1 MNKARKMHKLFVV
14 AGGVLLTAGAAVAQD
29 SFPKIETSPAFMYI
43 HTGEL
48 FGGDKALN
56 CVGGGGTFAYN
67 FTSVIGFA
75 ADLGGCKLV
84 GLNDTY
90 GLASRATGSEF
101 TFLFGPRLTFNRK
114 GKIHPFFDLNFGGV
128 RAAVSCNNGN
138 LGNNCGATGPV
149 VTPPIVIP
157 NPNAT
162 EVSKVA
168 FGLSVGGGVDV
179 QLSKRVALRLV
190 QAEYLYTR
198 FGNDCQFA
206 VCSNNNSQNSFR
218 LKSGLVFSF
227 GGGN

>member
-1 MNKARKMHKLFVV
+1 MNKAGKMHRLFVV
-14 AGGVLLTAGAAVAQD
+14 AGGVLLAAGAAVAQD
-29 SFPKIETSPAFMYI
+29 SFPKVETSPAFMYI

-56 CVGGGGTFAYN
+56 CVGGGGTLAYN
-67 FTSVIGFA
+67 FTSVIGLA

-84 GLNDTY
+84 GLNNTF

-114 GKIHPFFDLNFGGV
+114 GKVHPFFDLNFGGV
-128 RAAVSCNNGN
+128 RAAISCNNGDF
-138 LGNNCGATGPV
+138 GNNCGALTV
-149 VTPPIVIP
+149 APPIALR

-162 EVSKVA
+162 DASKVA

-179 QLSKRVALRLV
+179 QLSKKVALRLV

-198 FGNDCQFA
+198 FGNDCQLA

-218 LKSGLVFSF
+218 LKSGLVFGF